1 MLPKCQIEIVINNI
15 SKNKAKVIEK
25 ALEPDN
31 VDFPQGLSLEIKEKE
46 NQRRKM
52 EKVLTKIPAHANK
65 MQRRIDKQ
73 RASFEKGGAK
83 ITKEIVSQRKRMKK
97 LAKNAA
103 VLARKRIQEKLRKE
117 KQLASHKKKVDK
129 VIKETVKIANKKYK
143 KSIRIVSDDAIKTGN
158 RMTIVVKKSR
168 VQ

>member
-1 MLPKCQIEIVINNI
+1 
-15 SKNKAKVIEK
+15 
-25 ALEPDN
+25 
-31 VDFPQGLSLEIKEKE
+31 
-46 NQRRKM
+46 M
-52 EKVLTKIPAHANK
+52 EKVLTKIPAHADK

-73 RASFEKGGAK
+73 RASIEKEVAK
-83 ITKEIVSQRKRMKK
+83 IIKENVRRKMMMKK

-103 VLARKRIQEKLRKE
+103 VLGRKRVQEKLRKE

-168 VQ
+168 EQ